1 MITVDW
7 LKANDA
13 CYFWKK
19 AEPCNM
25 EGCFGCERVKER
37 KAREAAALAWL
48 GEGKTLRQIAEN
60 ESISEADRL
69 WVLRRALLDAPIL
82 PWTIE
87 EALSLLGEDAD
98 R

>member
-1 MITVDW
+1 MITIDW
-7 LKANDA
+7 LKENDS

-19 AEPCNM
+19 EEPCDM
-25 EGCFGCERVKER
+25 EGCSVCEQAKER
-37 KAREAAALAWL
+37 EAREAAALAWL

-69 WVLRRALLDAPIL
+69 WVLRRALLDN